1 MKHRKKYPAGCP
13 PPSTLNP
20 AKRLFPWL
28 VIVTAGIFFAGP
40 SVSSLVA
47 ELKWSDLPRHI
58 SSQDKNGNGVS
69 DTDDIIEG
77 GRLEAGRKPVYQS
90 AYYVGGYPPE
100 TEGVCTDVIWRAF
113 QHAGYDL
120 KAMID
125 ADIKA
130 NILAYPRTMGK
141 PDPHIDFRRV
151 PNQLVFFRRH
161 ALSLTKELI
170 PGDRENLLLWQPGD
184 IVTFRSPDHIAILST
199 KRNADGI
206 PYLIHNDGP
215 WASEDDGFPS
225 WAARGITGH
234 FRFPKQ

>member
-1 MKHRKKYPAGCP
+1 
-13 PPSTLNP
+13 
-20 AKRLFPWL
+20 
-28 VIVTAGIFFAGP
+28 
-40 SVSSLVA
+40 
-47 ELKWSDLPRHI
+47 
-58 SSQDKNGNGVS
+58 
-69 DTDDIIEG
+69 
-77 GRLEAGRKPVYQS
+77 
-90 AYYVGGYPPE
+90 
-100 TEGVCTDVIWRAF
+100 
-113 QHAGYDL
+113 
-120 KAMID
+120 MID